1 MIMYNRNFTMVAG
14 HADFTNLHRST
25 CMLCYVQTKVDEIQ
39 GLGQIK
45 VQKLGWMRSETRDLG
60 LIRKEI
66 VSLGQTRM
74 QIQGLGDEG

>member
-1 MIMYNRNFTMVAG
+1 M
-14 HADFTNLHRST
+14 LRSD
-25 CMLCYVQTKVDEIQ
+25 QSRDEIQ